1 MKVLLICTD
10 GFALCEMA
18 NYFMTNFKKRELT
31 IFAKSLNENFEL
43 DPKTKN
49 EINRFQKTELQRL
62 GLNDTTV
69 YDLGFALTKEAN
81 QELLKMNNLALKFNY
96 NFDFNETSVDECAA
110 MMELY
115 FMRFAKVYFGEIY

>member
-49 EINRFQKTELQRL
+49 EIKRFQKTELQRL

-81 QELLKMNNLALKFNY
+81 QELLKMNNVALKFNY

>member
-1 MKVLLICTD
+1 
-10 GFALCEMA
+10 
-18 NYFMTNFKKRELT
+18 MTNFKKRELT

-81 QELLKMNNLALKFNY
+81 QELLKMNNVALKFNY

>member
-49 EINRFQKTELQRL
+49 EIKRFQKAELQRL

>member
-49 EINRFQKTELQRL
+49 EIKRFQKAELQRL

-81 QELLKMNNLALKFNY
+81 QELLKMNNVALKFNY
-96 NFDFNETSVDECAA
+96 NFDFNETSVDECAT

>member
-1 MKVLLICTD
+1 MRVLLIGSD

-18 NYFMTNFKKRELT
+18 NYFITNFKKRELT

-49 EINRFQKTELQRL
+49 KIKCFQKTGLQRL
-62 GLNDTTV
+62 SQNDTTTF
-69 YDLGFALTKEAN
+69 DLGFALTIEAN
-81 QELLKMNNLALKFNY
+81 QKLLQMNNVALKFNY
-96 NFDFNETSVDECAA
+96 NFDFTETSVDECAA

-115 FMRFAKVYFGEIY
+115 FMRFAKVYFGETY

>member
-49 EINRFQKTELQRL
+49 EIKRFQKAELQRL

-81 QELLKMNNLALKFNY
+81 QELLKMNNVALKFNY

>member
-81 QELLKMNNLALKFNY
+81 QELLKMNNVALKFNY

>member
-49 EINRFQKTELQRL
+49 EIKRFQKAELQRL

-81 QELLKMNNLALKFNY
+81 KELLKMKNVALKFNY